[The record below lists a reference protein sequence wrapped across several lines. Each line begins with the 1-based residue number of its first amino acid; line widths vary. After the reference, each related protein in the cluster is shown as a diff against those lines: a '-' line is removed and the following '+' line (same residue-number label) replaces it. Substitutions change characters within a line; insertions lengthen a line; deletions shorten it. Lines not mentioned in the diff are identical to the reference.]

1 MPGHW
6 HIEVANVLRG
16 AVRAKRATASERDG
30 YLADLSR
37 MPTKIDAQTIER
49 VWSDTIE
56 LSDRHD
62 LTIYDAVYLELA
74 RRLQLPLATLDKQ
87 LIAAAP
93 SEGVAVLP

>member
-1 MPGHW
+1 VPGHW